1 MHQELYLYV
10 AFFFIYSFLGWVT
23 EEIFAAFKYGRFI
36 NRGFLNG
43 PMCLVYGISM
53 FVIFNVLSD

>member
-1 MHQELYLYV
+1 MHLEIYLYI

-43 PMCLVYGISM
+43 QCVRFMESVCLLYTM
-53 FVIFNVLSD
+53 F